1 MHERDF
7 SKNQKLTTTSTGK
20 GNDVEGKGKQQQ
32 TPNITRMQENRINP
46 LDHGTVDVTGVLKD
60 RIQISGK
67 DGQQMGE
74 WNLVGHKRKTSKQ
87 SRPAPIKGE
96 LEKFNLTIAENQCC
110 LFVSGLNPDVDAQK
124 VKDYIDETFNIKCK
138 YGKMKTKKDKF
149 KSSFKIYVPVDSK
162 DKVMNGSMWGKGII
176 VNHFLHLRRNIDRE
190 LNQVIA

>member
-1 MHERDF
+1 MSRITSNWKPQNTFTSNNKQNPKMHERDL

-20 GNDVEGKGKQQQ
+20 GHDVECKG
-32 TPNITRMQENRINP
+32 
-46 LDHGTVDVTGVLKD
+46 G
-60 RIQISGK
+60 

-74 WNLVGHKRKTSKQ
+74 WNLVGHKRKTSKR

-96 LEKFNLTIAENQCC
+96 LEKFNLTVAENQCC
-110 LFVSGLNPDVDAQK
+110 LFVSGLNPDVVAQE
-124 VKDYIDETFNIKCK
+124 VKEYIDETFNIKCK
-138 YGKMKTKKDKF
+138 CEKMKTKKDKF

-190 LNQVIA
+190 LN